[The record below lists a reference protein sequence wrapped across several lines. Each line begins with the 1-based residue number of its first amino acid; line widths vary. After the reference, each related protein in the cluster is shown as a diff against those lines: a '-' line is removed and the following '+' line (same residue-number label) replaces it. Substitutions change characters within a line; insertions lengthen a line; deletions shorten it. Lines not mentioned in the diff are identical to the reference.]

1 MLERRMNSPL
11 TADRVTPLLRSS
23 FGRTYR
29 YSETC
34 TSTQDQLL
42 ARDPEGTIAVCEE
55 QSAGRGRRG
64 RSWQSPPGRAL
75 LASILLRPPPSRTAA
90 ELTLVAGAVT
100 AALIEEAIDAP
111 VGIKWPN
118 DVLIDGKKV
127 AGVLAEQRDQALV
140 LGIGVNVN
148 QTSGELPGGARLDP
162 TSLRVATGR
171 EWDRAELLSGLVF
184 ELEAAYLNWL
194 EDGLSAVAA
203 ALAQRDVLRGRR
215 VRVDAVTGTACGI
228 DTDGA
233 LLLDTPTGT
242 RSVVA
247 GEVEID
253 W

>member
-1 MLERRMNSPL
+1 MNSPL

-42 ARDPEGTIAVCEE
+42 AGDPEGTIAVCEE

-100 AALIEEAIDAP
+100 AGLIEEAIDAP

-215 VRVDAVTGTACGI
+215 VQVDAVTGTACGI